1 MLRINLIKQPTST
14 VDWID
19 FQEGDVLFVN
29 YIENNEAVQKPCK
42 VV

>member
-19 FQEGDVLFVN
+19 FQEGDVF
-29 YIENNEAVQKPCK
+29 NNGEEMQNVSHDGSAIK
-42 VV
+42 